1 MSSFDEVFAAVKE
14 YCKERLVLATY
25 NLFIDGIEPV
35 SFEGSVATLSVRS
48 DFVKGIVETR
58 YKDLL
63 REAFKELLGFDIDV
77 ELTIPAPVEQAPRRG
92 ARRRQL

>member
-35 SFEGSVATLSVRS
+35 SFEGSV
-48 DFVKGIVETR
+48 
-58 YKDLL
+58 
-63 REAFKELLGFDIDV
+63 
-77 ELTIPAPVEQAPRRG
+77 PRFPC
-92 ARRRQL
+92 ARIL

>member
-1 MSSFDEVFAAVKE
+1 M
-14 YCKERLVLATY
+14 LATY

-77 ELTIPAPVEQAPRRG
+77 ELTIPGACRTGARRG

>member
-48 DFVKGIVETR
+48 DFVKGIV
-58 YKDLL
+58 
-63 REAFKELLGFDIDV
+63 
-77 ELTIPAPVEQAPRRG
+77 
-92 ARRRQL
+92 

>member
-35 SFEGSVATLSVRS
+35 SFECFICTDFSDRFLSNYRLECQS
-48 DFVKGIVETR
+48 R
-58 YKDLL
+58 Y
-63 REAFKELLGFDIDV
+63 EL
-77 ELTIPAPVEQAPRRG
+77 
-92 ARRRQL
+92 

>member
-35 SFEGSVATLSVRS
+35 SFEGSVATLSV
-48 DFVKGIVETR
+48 
-58 YKDLL
+58 
-63 REAFKELLGFDIDV
+63 
-77 ELTIPAPVEQAPRRG
+77 
-92 ARRRQL
+92 

>member
-35 SFEGSVATLSVRS
+35 SFEGSVATFR
-48 DFVKGIVETR
+48 
-58 YKDLL
+58 
-63 REAFKELLGFDIDV
+63 ALGFCKGH
-77 ELTIPAPVEQAPRRG
+77 RG
-92 ARRRQL
+92 DAL